1 MNNHRPTLRMLL
13 VAFLLLAHA
22 LCATA
27 ASFMP
32 IVHNYHKSDYMGA
45 LQNWDIAQ
53 GVNGE
58 IYVGNTDGLL
68 CFDGYNWTLTPL
80 PGDGI
85 VRSVMTDGRR
95 VYVGSYKEFGY
106 FERNARGQMV
116 FTSLW
121 PKDYDSHNDEIWN
134 IVKDKRGHVYFQSF
148 SSWFDY
154 DGKRVTPHFDNELL
168 PLYFFEV
175 DGEIY
180 AQIVYG
186 DFYRLHEGKFE
197 KLLEKEQFGG
207 KHIVAAL
214 SGGNGRLILCSDWG
228 IFDYDGSQLK
238 PRRNDMATQLK
249 ASAINRATLL
259 TADSTIVVGTIIGG
273 IYGIGADGH
282 LRWHYHMG
290 NRLSNNTVLG
300 LIADRDGDIWAA
312 LDMGLAH
319 ISTGSRFSL
328 LAPDHTGPSIGMVYA
343 VLPHGND
350 LYVAS
355 NQAAWLY
362 SATTGSTVR
371 ITGSEGQNWHLS
383 DFDGQ
388 LILGNNESAKW
399 LQGTAATSISGTR
412 QSSTNMCRCR
422 INGRDVI
429 VESTYYVLR
438 IYEQVAGRWQYSHD
452 VDGFHAPVAQFEV
465 DPAGN
470 VWAAHMS
477 RGLYM
482 LRFSPDLRSVT
493 VKAFDKLGT
502 DTVGH
507 PVHVMKIRG
516 RTVFSSNGHLYTF
529 DDLHD
534 QIVPYNDLDGLTHGD
549 VLSATE
555 VDGNTFWLAD
565 ADGFSLIVHDDGH
578 YRMVNHVSTAFFGLD
593 VNDTRTQVFVRD
605 NVAYFSLNN
614 GVGRLDMAQR
624 NAKLPSLSHL
634 QVVRATST
642 DSHGHDCLLP
652 VNTTATRPA
661 TAGGA
666 VDFVFTYPNF
676 TYAPLVFTFHLTGP
690 GLNLTDQRGE
700 PSIDYGSL
708 GYGAY
713 HLHAT
718 VSSVDGME
726 IDTLDYYFVR
736 PRPLYASW
744 WAWLIYAAVLSAAV
758 YALVGYR
765 TRRTAESMKK
775 QYEDRKLQQDLKV
788 MEQEKIIAEQKQL
801 LLEAQLH
808 DKTQEVAS
816 MALDAVARNRAID
829 SIRDTLREKRRKGVI
844 SPADMATMMSQLG
857 ENADSDNFWELYQKN
872 FNLVHKNFFKRLK
885 EQYPSLTASDLRF
898 CALLR
903 LNLPTKDI
911 ARFTALSVRGVEGAR
926 YRLRKKFNLSE
937 GQNLIDFLINFE

>member
-1 MNNHRPTLRMLL
+1 MSNHRPTLRMLL
-13 VAFLLLAHA
+13 IAFPLLAHA

-85 VRSVMTDGRR
+85 VRSVMADGRR

-134 IVKDKRGHVYFQSF
+134 IVKDKHGHVYFQSF

-350 LYVAS
+350 LYIAS

-422 INGRDVI
+422 INGRDNLI
-429 VESTYYVLR
+429 VSHFRPGGKKSVSLLEDIAHIYAHDGR
-438 IYEQVAGRWQYSHD
+438 IATVKP
-452 VDGFHAPVAQFEV
+452 DGFHLPCE
-465 DPAGN
+465 
-470 VWAAHMS
+470 
-477 RGLYM
+477 
-482 LRFSPDLRSVT
+482 
-493 VKAFDKLGT
+493 GT
-502 DTVGH
+502 DLIHGNELQGLAF
-507 PVHVMKIRG
+507 P
-516 RTVFSSNGHLYTF
+516 RTCGEVIHDSFLYLESS
-529 DDLHD
+529 
-534 QIVPYNDLDGLTHGD
+534 DLDGLTHGD

-565 ADGFSLIVHDDGH
+565 ADGFSLIVHDSGH

-666 VDFVFTYPNF
+666 VDFVLTYPNF
-676 TYAPLVFTFHLTGP
+676 TYAPLVFNFHLTGP

-885 EQYPSLTASDLRF
+885 DQYPSLTASDLRF

-926 YRLRKKFNLSE
+926 YRLRKKFNLPE